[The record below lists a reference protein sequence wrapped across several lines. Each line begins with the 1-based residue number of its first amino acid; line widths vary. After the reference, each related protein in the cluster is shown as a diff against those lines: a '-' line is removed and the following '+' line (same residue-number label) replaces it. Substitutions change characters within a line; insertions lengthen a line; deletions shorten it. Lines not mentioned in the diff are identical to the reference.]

1 MENFKKFVKSEGEK
15 KLEIKDYLYA
25 FGKHKGK
32 TFEWVYDNDLG
43 YVSWLLD
50 NIEED
55 KNKHLYSYYKERIET
70 DFCDDMIEETKQK
83 LGLKENVV

>member
-1 MENFKKFVKSEGEK
+1 MENFKKFVKAEGEK

-43 YVSWLLD
+43 YVSWLLE
-50 NIEED
+50 NIDED
-55 KNKHLYSYYKERIET
+55 KNKHLYSYYSGRIEE
-70 DFCDDMIEETKQK
+70 DFCDSNLQKTKQK
-83 LGLKENVV
+83 LDLKETDV